1 MTGEYAKRAE
11 PVNLESKKQAF
22 EMVVLVAEDDATTR
36 GMLAQYL
43 KKKGLSVITAGD
55 GEEALK
61 IVENNAISIALLD
74 WVMPGINGME
84 VVRRIREKESASYVY
99 IIMLTAKEGS
109 EDLLAGFEA
118 GIDEYIQKPVNL
130 RELYARVKVGM
141 RIAGLEQA
149 LNEKQNRLYD
159 LVHIKNKF
167 IGIAA
172 HDLRNPV
179 ISIRGFSEL
188 LLKNKS
194 ALTEEQREF
203 ISIIHSTSD
212 NMLALLNDLLDLS
225 QIESGKLD
233 IKKTSGS
240 LKKVIE
246 ERIRLH
252 KLQADQKRT
261 AINMDLKKLPDF
273 DFDEQRISQAVDN
286 LLTNAIKFSPPG
298 TNINLTLRKDN
309 GAAIF
314 SVCDEGPGIPVEE
327 QHMLFNEF
335 QRLSIRPT
343 GGESSTGLGL
353 AIAKKIVE
361 AHGGHIEFESHV
373 GRGSIF
379 SIVLPL

>member
-1 MTGEYAKRAE
+1 MIAE
-11 PVNLESKKQAF
+11 SVQCAEKANSQPKTQAF
-22 EMVVLVAEDDATTR
+22 EMIVLVAEDDATTR
-36 GMLAQYL
+36 GMLSQYL

-55 GEEALK
+55 GDEALK
-61 IVENNAISIALLD
+61 VMENNTISIIVLD
-74 WVMPGINGME
+74 WVMPGTNGME
-84 VVRRIREKESASYVY
+84 VVRQIRERESSNYIY

-130 RELYARVKVGM
+130 RELYARIKVGI

-149 LNEKQNRLYD
+149 LNEKQDRLYD
-159 LVHIKNKF
+159 LIHIKNKF

-188 LLKNKS
+188 LLKKTNS
-194 ALTEEQREF
+194 LSEEQREF
-203 ISIIHSTSD
+203 ISIIHNTSD

-225 QIESGKLD
+225 QIESGKLE

-252 KLQADQKRT
+252 KLQADQKRI
-261 AINMDLKKLPDF
+261 AINTDLKKLPDF
-273 DFDEQRISQAVDN
+273 DFDEQRLSQAVDN

-298 TNINLTLRKDN
+298 TNVNLTLRKEN

-314 SVCDEGPGIPVEE
+314 GVCDEGPGIPVEE

-361 AHGGHIEFESHV
+361 AHGGRIDFESHV
-373 GRGSIF
+373 GRGSTF